1 MRTTIELSNEKRARL
16 LAIAARRGL
25 RGYSQIINEALD
37 LYLAREEEKRSAA
50 LSEVLSLRGTLTDAE
65 AREVEARIAEAW
77 RKWQS

>member
-37 LYLAREEEKRSAA
+37 LYLAREEEKRSTA

-65 AREVEARIAEAW
+65 AREMEARIAEAW

>member
-50 LSEVLSLRGTLTDAE
+50 LSEVLSLRGILTDAE